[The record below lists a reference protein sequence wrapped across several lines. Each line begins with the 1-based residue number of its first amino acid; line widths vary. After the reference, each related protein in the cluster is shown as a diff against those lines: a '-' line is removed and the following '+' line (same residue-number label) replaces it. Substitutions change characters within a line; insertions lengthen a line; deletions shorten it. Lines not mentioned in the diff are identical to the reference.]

1 FSSRRR
7 HTRFSRD
14 WSSDVCSSDLS
25 HYSST
30 LDFSND
36 ALRAAQKGYRK
47 IINGLNTIK
56 ALEYT
61 AQEGVELDEKAI
73 EQINQLCENCYR
85 AMNDDFNTA
94 LTIGHLFN
102 LLKRINSIHTGNLST
117 AALGQETFDKLKN
130 TYISFV
136 EDILG
141 LREEKPDNAPQLIET
156 LLAI

>member
-1 FSSRRR
+1 FY
-7 HTRFSRD
+7 T
-14 WSSDVCSSDLS
+14 LS
-25 HYSST
+25 LH
-30 LDFSND
+30 D
-36 ALRAAQKGYRK
+36 ALP
-47 IINGLNTIK
+47 IW
-56 ALEYT
+56 
-61 AQEGVELDEKAI
+61 
-73 EQINQLCENCYR
+73 

-156 LLAI
+156 LLAIYKKAKQEKDYDTVDFIRAELKAIGVLVKDMKTGIEWAYEE